1 MLTCSDTQARWPGWP
16 ASAAARERDQRTSY
30 EVRTTPPASVF
41 SLGDQ
46 SCSFLRRGEAKND
59 MGPFGLLA
67 EDEGGSLN
75 GAAGRSGEWRAQREG
90 CGGES

>member
-1 MLTCSDTQARWPGWP
+1 MNAWPTNYELHLCLPGALSSCS
-16 ASAAARERDQRTSY
+16 
-30 EVRTTPPASVF
+30 
-41 SLGDQ
+41 Q